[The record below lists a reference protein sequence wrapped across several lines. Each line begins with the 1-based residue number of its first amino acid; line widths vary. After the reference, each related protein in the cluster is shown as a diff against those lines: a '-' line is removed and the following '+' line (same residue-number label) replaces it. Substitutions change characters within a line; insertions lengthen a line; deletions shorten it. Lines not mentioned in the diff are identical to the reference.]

1 MVILFQKR
9 RKMTSIKNIWL
20 VNKYAMPPQYESR
33 LRTIKFAHYLQ
44 EMGYKVII
52 FGSSVMHNTDI
63 DLIDDGSIFIE
74 RQYDDLSFVHIKS
87 CQYKKTASMQRV
99 WSDIQFHY
107 RLVKLAKKFE
117 KPDLV
122 VATTFSL
129 VSNPLLD
136 YCHKHGIKYVTEM
149 LDWWPD
155 DFVDF
160 GLISANN
167 PIMRL
172 LFRVAKNNY
181 VKSDAT
187 VFSIKGCYK
196 YFEDKGWDT
205 AHGGPVDLSKVYY
218 INNGVD
224 LADFNKW
231 KNEYKIEDEDL
242 ESVTKKVTYLGSVR
256 LANNVGQFVKAAE
269 QLKDRKD
276 VLFLIY
282 GDGDDREPLIK
293 YCEEHQL
300 TNVKFKAK
308 WIEPQYV
315 PFVISK
321 SYLNILNYTAHFGK
335 YGVSSSKMFQYMAA
349 GKPIV
354 CNVNIMYSDILVHKI
369 GICHDMKDDQDY
381 ADAIQTILDLPDDE
395 YQKMCKRAHEAVR
408 EYDYPYLTKQMA
420 EVIEKL

>member
-1 MVILFQKR
+1 M
-9 RKMTSIKNIWL
+9 IKNIWL
-20 VNKYAMPPQYESR
+20 VNKYAMPPQYEPR

-44 EMGYKVII
+44 ELGYKVTV
-52 FGSSVMHNTDI
+52 FGSSVMHNMDI
-63 DLIDDGSIFIE
+63 DLIEDGSTYIK
-74 RQYDDLSFVHIKS
+74 RQYGDLDFVHIKS
-87 CQYKKTASMQRV
+87 YRYKKTAGISRV
-99 WSDIQFHY
+99 LSDIQFHY
-107 RLVKLAKKFE
+107 RLVKLVKKFN

-122 VATTFSL
+122 VATTFPL
-129 VSNPLLD
+129 ISNPLLT
-136 YCHKHGIKYVTEM
+136 YCHKNDIKYITEV

-167 PIMRL
+167 PIMKY
-172 LFRVAKNNY
+172 LFKVAKNNY

-196 YFEDKGWDT
+196 YFEDKCWDMS
-205 AHGGPVDLSKVYY
+205 HGGPVDLSKVFY

-224 LADFNKW
+224 LSDFNKW
-231 KNEYKIEDEDL
+231 KDEFTIDDDDL
-242 ESVTKKVTYLGSVR
+242 KSNKKRVVYLGSVR
-256 LANNVGQFVKAAE
+256 LVNNVGKFIKAAE
-269 QLKDRKD
+269 KFKNRDD

-282 GDGDDREPLIK
+282 GDGDERKSLIQ
-293 YCEEHQL
+293 YCREHQL
-300 TNVKFKAK
+300 SNVKFKDK

-315 PFVISK
+315 PYVLSQ

-354 CNVNIMYSDILVHKI
+354 CNVDIMYSDILEHHI
-369 GICHDMKDDQDY
+369 GICHDMKDEQDY
-381 ADAIQTILDLPDDE
+381 ADAIRSILELPSDE
-395 YQKMCKRAHEAVR
+395 YQAMCQRASEAAK
-408 EYDYPYLTKQMA
+408 EFDYPYLAKQMS

>member
-1 MVILFQKR
+1 M
-9 RKMTSIKNIWL
+9 IKKIWL

-44 EMGYKVII
+44 IMGYKVTV

-63 DLIDDGSIFIE
+63 DLIEDDSKYIE
-74 RQYDDLSFVHIKS
+74 RQYGDLNFVHIKS
-87 CQYKKTASMQRV
+87 CQYTKTAGVRRV

-107 RLVKLAKKFE
+107 RLVKLARNFE
-117 KPDLV
+117 TPDLV
-122 VATTFSL
+122 VATTFPHI
-129 VSNPLLD
+129 SNPLLK
-136 YCHKHGIKYVTEM
+136 YCHKRGVKYITEM

-167 PIMRL
+167 PIMKY
-172 LFRVAKNNY
+172 LFKIAQNNY

-205 AHGGPVDLSKVYY
+205 AHGGPVDLEKVYY

-231 KNEYKIEDEDL
+231 KDENYIDDEDL
-242 ESVTKKVTYLGSVR
+242 RSDTKKVIYLGSVR

-269 QLKDRKD
+269 QLKDRED
-276 VLFLIY
+276 TQFLIY
-282 GDGDDREPLIK
+282 GDGDDREPLMR
-293 YCEEHQL
+293 YCKEHKL
-300 TNVKFKAK
+300 ANVRFKAK
-308 WIEPQYV
+308 WIEPKYV
-315 PFVISK
+315 PFVLSK

-335 YGVSSSKMFQYMAA
+335 YGISSSKMFQYMAA
-349 GKPIV
+349 GRPIV
-354 CNVNIMYSDILVHKI
+354 CNVNIMYSDIIEHKI
-369 GICHDMKDDQDY
+369 GVCRDMNDEKEY
-381 ADAIQTILDLPDDE
+381 ADAIRSILDMPKEQYDS
-395 YQKMCKRAHEAVR
+395 MCERAREASKA
-408 EYDYPYLTKQMA
+408 YDYPFLAKQMA
-420 EVIEKL
+420 EVINVLDKQ

>member
-1 MVILFQKR
+1 MN
-9 RKMTSIKNIWL
+9 IKKIWL

-44 EMGYKVII
+44 EMGYEVTV

-63 DLIDDGSIFIE
+63 DLIDDGSDYIE
-74 RQYDDLSFVHIKS
+74 RHYDDLSFVHIKS
-87 CQYKKTASMQRV
+87 CQYKKTAGIKRV

-107 RLVKLAKKFE
+107 RLVKLAKLFE

-122 VATTFSL
+122 VATTFPL
-129 VSNPLLD
+129 ISNPLLR
-136 YCHKHGIKYVTEM
+136 YCHKHGIKYITEM

-160 GLISANN
+160 GLVSAKN
-167 PIMRL
+167 PIMKYL
-172 LFRVAKNNY
+172 YMVAKNNY

-187 VFSIKGCYK
+187 VFSLKGCYK
-196 YFEDKGWDT
+196 YFEDKKWDK
-205 AHGGPVDLSKVYY
+205 ANGGSVDLSKVYY

-231 KNEYKIEDEDL
+231 KDENKIDDEDL
-242 ESVTKKVTYLGSVR
+242 KSDKKKVIYLGSVR
-256 LANNVGQFVKAAE
+256 FANNVGLFVKAAE
-269 QLKDRKD
+269 QLKDRED

-282 GDGDDREPLIK
+282 GDGADREPLMK

-300 TNVKFKAK
+300 TNVKFKDK

-315 PFVISK
+315 PFVLSQ

-335 YGVSSSKMFQYMAA
+335 YGISSSKMFQYMAA

-354 CNVNIMYSDILVHKI
+354 CNVDIMYSDILEHQI
-369 GICHDMKDDQDY
+369 GVCHDMMDEKDY
-381 ADAIQTILDLPDDE
+381 AEAICSILDMPEKE
-395 YQKMCKRAHEAVR
+395 YNAMCDRAR
-408 EYDYPYLTKQMA
+408 EVAKNYDYPYLAKQMD
-420 EVIEKL
+420 EVIKSLMSNKGN